1 MGKWKEFEG
10 LIEREKDVSMECFQF
25 LKKWKKD
32 IDFILGEYEK
42 MKEDMEKIR
51 RVEEESIRKELLE
64 LWMESFHEKKGQNIK
79 MEIVMKKEDKKEEK
93 EKKKEIISFLGMK
106 PATIPFERFGKRKLD
121 EMENENEKKEV
132 NLPKE
137 KKRKTEKK

>member
-10 LIEREKDVSMECFQF
+10 LIKREKDVSMECFQF
-25 LKKWKKD
+25 LKKWKRD

-51 RVEEESIRKELLE
+51 RMDEESIRKELLE
-64 LWMESFHEKKGQNIK
+64 LWIESFHEKKGKNIR
-79 MEIVMKKEDKKEEK
+79 MEINMKEEKKEEK
-93 EKKKEIISFLGMK
+93 EKKIEIISFLGMK
-106 PATIPFERFGKRKLD
+106 PVTIPFERFGKRKLD
-121 EMENENEKKEV
+121 EMENDNEKKEI

>member
-10 LIEREKDVSMECFQF
+10 LIKREKDVSMECFQF
-25 LKKWKKD
+25 LKKWKRD

-51 RVEEESIRKELLE
+51 RMDEESIRKELLE
-64 LWMESFHEKKGQNIK
+64 LWIESFHEKKGKNIK
-79 MEIVMKKEDKKEEK
+79 MKINMKEEKKEEK
-93 EKKKEIISFLGMK
+93 EKKIEIISFLGMK
-106 PATIPFERFGKRKLD
+106 PVTIPFERFGKRKLD
-121 EMENENEKKEV
+121 EMENENEKKEI